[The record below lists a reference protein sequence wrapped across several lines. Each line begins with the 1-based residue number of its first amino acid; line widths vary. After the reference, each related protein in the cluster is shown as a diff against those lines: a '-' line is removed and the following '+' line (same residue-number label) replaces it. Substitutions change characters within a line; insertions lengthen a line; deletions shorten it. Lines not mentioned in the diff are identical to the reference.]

1 MSMTKE
7 SVGSQGHLDPSIPQ
21 VKAWVKEIAA
31 LTQPDSIFWCDGSEA
46 EDKLMRDRIVES
58 GAGLWLNADK
68 RPNSLLVRSDPRDVA
83 RVEER
88 TFICCKSKKD
98 AGPTNNWREP
108 SIMKAKLNGLLQECM
123 KGRTMYVIP
132 FSMGPVGSPIA
143 QYGIEISDSPYVV
156 ANMRTMTRM
165 GSKVYDEIAK
175 TGNFVKCLHSCLLY
189 TSPSPR
195 DS

>member
-7 SVGSQGHLDPSIPQ
+7 SVGSQGHLEPSIPQ
-21 VKAWVKEIAA
+21 VTAWVKEIAA
-31 LTQPDSIFWCDGSEA
+31 LTQPDSIFWCDGSKA

-98 AGPTNNWREP
+98 AGPTNNCPP
-108 SIMKAKLNGLLQECM
+108 S
-123 KGRTMYVIP
+123 
-132 FSMGPVGSPIA
+132 
-143 QYGIEISDSPYVV
+143 
-156 ANMRTMTRM
+156 
-165 GSKVYDEIAK
+165 
-175 TGNFVKCLHSCLLY
+175 
-189 TSPSPR
+189 
-195 DS
+195 